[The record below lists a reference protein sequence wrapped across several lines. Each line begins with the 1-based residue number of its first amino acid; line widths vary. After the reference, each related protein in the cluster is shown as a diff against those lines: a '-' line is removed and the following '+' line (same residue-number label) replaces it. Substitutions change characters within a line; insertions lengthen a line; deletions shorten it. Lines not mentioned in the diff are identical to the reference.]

1 VTMST
6 RVVIPG
12 ASTPLGATLR
22 PGGVNFSVFSKGAV
36 ELLLFD
42 DANAIRLAKV
52 ISLKA
57 DKHRTHHFFALALE
71 RSTRSVPPVE

>member
-57 DKHRTHHFFALALE
+57 DKHFALALE